1 MIWALTKEFL
11 KLELC
16 LYLRYLAIETVLG
29 FVFAFCS
36 IQVFPC
42 LEPSY
47 CLQKSRTKQTNLQ
60 EEEDD
65 DIGLAKYLPKSLLL
79 PINTFAGIIR

>member
-1 MIWALTKEFL
+1 M

-16 LYLRYLAIETVLG
+16 LYLTYLVIETILG
-29 FVFAFCS
+29 FVFVFVFCS

-60 EEEDD
+60 EEEGN